1 MYILG
6 EKIMI
11 KLLKNKK
18 GVTLVELLA
27 VLVILAV
34 IAAIAIPTIG
44 NLVDNQREKAA
55 ELSYSNIMAAAD
67 LYVSNS
73 EPTAAFS
80 IQDLIDAERLEFDG
94 TINDAADEGGN
105 DLLDVDI
112 FDTDGDIVAGGE
124 IGGVTFTGDI
134 YINGYQVYP
143 EA

>member
-1 MYILG
+1 
-6 EKIMI
+6 MI

-44 NLVDNQREKAA
+44 NLIDNQREKAA
-55 ELSYSNIMAAAD
+55 NLSYDNIMSAVDTYVAAE
-67 LYVSNS
+67 

-80 IQDLIDAERLEFDG
+80 IQDLIDADYLDFDG
-94 TINDAADEGGN
+94 TVNDEAEDAGN
-105 DLLDVDI
+105 NLLAVDI
-112 FDTDGDIVAGGE
+112 FDENGDIVDAGDIGE
-124 IGGVTFTGDI
+124 VEFTGDI
-134 YINGYQVYP
+134 YINGYSVYP

>member
-1 MYILG
+1 
-6 EKIMI
+6 MI
-11 KLLKNKK
+11 KILKNRK

-44 NLVDNQREKAA
+44 NLIDNQRENAA
-55 ELSYSNIMAAAD
+55 ELSYENIMAAAD
-67 LYVSNS
+67 LYVDTE
-73 EPTAAFS
+73 EPAADFS
-80 IQDLIDAERLEFDG
+80 IQDLITADRLEFDG
-94 TINDAADEGGN
+94 TVNDEADEGGN

-112 FDTDGDIVAGGE
+112 FNTDGDIVAAGD

-134 YINGYQVYP
+134 YINGYQVYT